1 MAPPRSPRPHRY
13 RARLALGAI
22 AVALAAAPLSAVRAD
37 TPRADVRVTQSGRV
51 FVIEASFEAPVP
63 PALAWQVLTDFE
75 RMETFVPNLADS
87 RIIVSED
94 QRLTILQHG
103 IARFGPLTARFESE
117 RVVTLTPPTVI
128 RSVQTRGTM
137 DKLESVTTFTPSPTG
152 TRLAYHVEVVPGALF
167 PDVLTRHFLDH
178 EVREQ
183 FEAIVR
189 EMVRRKNAS
198 GG

>member
-1 MAPPRSPRPHRY
+1 M
-13 RARLALGAI
+13 
-22 AVALAAAPLSAVRAD
+22 AVALAATPLSAARAD
-37 TPRADVRVTQSGRV
+37 DPRAEVRVTQAGRV
-51 FVIEASFEAPVP
+51 FVIEASFDAPVP

-75 RMETFVPNLADS
+75 RMETFIPNLADS
-87 RIIVSED
+87 RIIATED

-103 IARFGPLTARFESE
+103 IAHFGPLTARFESE

-137 DKLESVTTFTPSPTG
+137 DKLESVTTFAPSPTG
-152 TRLAYHVEVVPGALF
+152 TRLAYRVEVIPGALF
-167 PDVLTRHFLDH
+167 PDVLTRRFLDH

-198 GG
+198 AG